1 MAGLSRAVTEAIMET
16 RQEYL
21 GGGVDSGA
29 PCQASEDQKEVSQ
42 ASCLPPQQGQGS
54 ALRQRSQVIVDSSH

>member
-21 GGGVDSGA
+21 GGGVDSSA
-29 PCQASEDQKEVSQ
+29 RCQASQDQKEVSQ
-42 ASCLPPQQGQGS
+42 ASCLPPQQGQG
-54 ALRQRSQVIVDSSH
+54 